1 MRKKLII
8 TIVVLA
14 LVCCL
19 LIGAIVW
26 YLLPKDTEQTNTETA
41 NVVSQDT
48 NTVVENNINTN
59 NNEFVEK
66 YAQYLRENIFE
77 NTASNVT
84 AVFINIENDP
94 NAIPVLAYKR
104 DYYLGFLSLNGDE
117 VQESREYYEANIR
130 MLYNVEDNEL
140 NYFVEYDDD
149 YIFVNDLVNQNSIV
163 TEIDVDDETMY
174 YRYINLNKMVAMNE
188 INFESLSQDLQNL
201 YTTYQNTVVIDETM
215 QQTIDEQMQEIKD
228 NVLVAGPDGISNAN
242 YTAEYGT
249 YVCGDEY
256 TFTMNED
263 SSAVFTYDDGL
274 INHYEHSN
282 SYVLEHDII
291 NFRNGERE
299 FRVIGDNQLQE
310 VENDQIYN
318 LQN

>member
-19 LIGAIVW
+19 LIGGIIW
-26 YLLPKDTEQTNTETA
+26 SLLPKDTKQANGEPA
-41 NVVSQDT
+41 NVIAQDT
-48 NTVVENNINTN
+48 NTVIQSDVVTN

-77 NTASNVT
+77 NTSSNVT
-84 AVFINIENDP
+84 AVFINIKNDE

-104 DYYLGFLSLNGDE
+104 DYSLGFLSLNGDE
-117 VQESREYYEANIR
+117 VQESKEYYEANIR
-130 MLYNVEDNEL
+130 MLYNVEDDRL
-140 NYFVEYDDD
+140 NYFVEDDD
-149 YIFVNDLVNQNSIV
+149 KYIFVNDIVNQNSII

-174 YRYINLNKMVAMNE
+174 YKYINLNKMVAMNE
-188 INFESLSQDLQNL
+188 ISFENLSQDLQNL
-201 YTTYQNTVVIDETM
+201 YTTYQNTEVIDATM

-228 NVLVAGPDGISNAN
+228 NVLVADSKGISNAK

-256 TFTMNED
+256 TFTMNSD

-299 FRVIGDNQLQE
+299 FRIIGNNQLQE
-310 VENDQIYN
+310 VENNQIYN
-318 LQN
+318 LQK